1 MKRISIIVIVAIVC
15 SLLSVL
21 IIKNINHKTHETSY
35 EFTKEQIENR
45 ILINEI
51 TNSINENYLL
61 KTFSKDD
68 AKEQINEQYK
78 PIKQS
83 EVVKELTIAK
93 LRKSILASKNVVLD
107 YDLAKETTNQE
118 FDRLKS
124 DETTENYY
132 QSVKVVLSEY
142 SISEKEYLQLLY
154 DYSYDL
160 YVENIFK
167 NWFAKDSNLYKKPD
181 NSDLIYIDKYPDLD
195 SQIELYLEKE
205 LKKITIAIK

>member
-15 SLLSVL
+15 SLWSVL
-21 IIKNINHKTHETSY
+21 IIKNINHKTHQTSY

-107 YDLAKETTNQE
+107 YDLSIQQVICRNVKTVCILWVLLAG
-118 FDRLKS
+118 L
-124 DETTENYY
+124 NYMTP
-132 QSVKVVLSEY
+132 
-142 SISEKEYLQLLY
+142 
-154 DYSYDL
+154 
-160 YVENIFK
+160 F
-167 NWFAKDSNLYKKPD
+167 F
-181 NSDLIYIDKYPDLD
+181 
-195 SQIELYLEKE
+195 
-205 LKKITIAIK
+205 

>member
-21 IIKNINHKTHETSY
+21 IIKNINHKTHQTSY

-181 NSDLIYIDKYPDLD
+181 NSDIIYIDKYPDLD

>member
-1 MKRISIIVIVAIVC
+1 MRRISIIVIVAIVC

-21 IIKNINHKTHETSY
+21 IIKHINHKTHETSY
-35 EFTKEQIENR
+35 EITKEQIENR

-93 LRKSILASKNVVLD
+93 LKKSILTSKNVVLD

-160 YVENIFK
+160 YVGNIFK

-181 NSDLIYIDKYPDLD
+181 NSDIIYIDKYPDLD
-195 SQIELYLEKE
+195 NQIELYLEKE

>member
-181 NSDLIYIDKYPDLD
+181 NSDIIYIDKYPDLD
-195 SQIELYLEKE
+195 SQIESYLEKE

>member
-45 ILINEI
+45 ILINKI

-78 PIKQS
+78 PTEKN
-83 EVVKELTIAK
+83 EVVKELTVAK
-93 LRKSILASKNVVLD
+93 LRKSVLASKNVILD
-107 YDLAKETTNQE
+107 YDLAKDTTNQE
-118 FDRLKS
+118 FKCLKS

-132 QSVKVVLSEY
+132 QSVKAVLSEY

-181 NSDLIYIDKYPDLD
+181 NSDIIYIDKYPDLD

>member
-93 LRKSILASKNVVLD
+93 LRKSILSSKNVVLD

-181 NSDLIYIDKYPDLD
+181 NSDIIYIDKYPDLD

>member
-21 IIKNINHKTHETSY
+21 FIKHINHRTHETSY
-35 EFTKEQIENR
+35 EITKEQIENR

-93 LRKSILASKNVVLD
+93 LKKSILTSKNVVLD

-160 YVENIFK
+160 YVGNIFK
-167 NWFAKDSNLYKKPD
+167 NWFAKDSNLYKKPE
-181 NSDLIYIDKYPDLD
+181 NSDIIYIDKYPDLD
-195 SQIELYLEKE
+195 SQIELYLERE

>member
-21 IIKNINHKTHETSY
+21 IIKNINHKTHQTSY

-181 NSDLIYIDKYPDLD
+181 NSDIIYIDKYPDLD
-195 SQIELYLEKE
+195 SQIESYLEKE

>member
-154 DYSYDL
+154 DYSYDF

-181 NSDLIYIDKYPDLD
+181 NSDIIYIDKYPDLD

>member
-132 QSVKVVLSEY
+132 QSVKAVLSEY

-181 NSDLIYIDKYPDLD
+181 NSDIIYIDKYPDLD
-195 SQIELYLEKE
+195 SQIESYLEKE

>member
-21 IIKNINHKTHETSY
+21 IIKHINHKTHETSY
-35 EFTKEQIENR
+35 EITKEQIENR

-93 LRKSILASKNVVLD
+93 LKKSILTSKNVVLD

-132 QSVKVVLSEY
+132 QSVRVVLSKY

-160 YVENIFK
+160 YVGNIFK

-181 NSDLIYIDKYPDLD
+181 NSDIIYIDKYPDLD
-195 SQIELYLEKE
+195 NQIELYLEKE
-205 LKKITIAIK
+205 LKKITIVIK

>member
-45 ILINEI
+45 ILINKI

-181 NSDLIYIDKYPDLD
+181 NSDIIYIDKYPDLD

>member
-181 NSDLIYIDKYPDLD
+181 NSDIIYIDKYPDLD